1 MSQRIEGV
9 LFDWG
14 GVLIDNPAPGLMQYC
29 AQSLGISTERYIQAH
44 KAHGEPF
51 QKGHIPEN
59 VFWQRVCATLGVPE
73 PQSASLWGDAFRSV
87 YRPKKEFLALAEEL
101 RAGGYKVGLLSNTEP
116 ACVTYFH
123 ELQYESKFDAWA
135 FSCVEGT
142 AKPEPR
148 IYQIAAG
155 KLGVDC
161 QQCVFIDD
169 SQTYIDG
176 AVAAQLKGIV
186 FDSAKQVRQ
195 SLQALGVTVS

>member
-1 MSQRIEGV
+1 MNPRIEGV

-29 AQSLGISTERYIQAH
+29 AQSLGVSTERYIQVH

-59 VFWQRVCATLGVPE
+59 VFWQRVCEALCCAE
-73 PQSASLWGDAFRSV
+73 PQSASLWADAFRSV
-87 YRPKKEFLALAEEL
+87 YCPKEEIWALVEQL

-116 ACVTYFH
+116 ACVAYFD
-123 ELQYESKFDAWA
+123 ELQYDNKFDAWT

-142 AKPEPR
+142 AKPEPQ
-148 IYQIAAG
+148 IYEIAAG
-155 KLGVDC
+155 KLGVEC
-161 QQCVFIDD
+161 AQCVFIDD

-176 AVAAQLKGIV
+176 AVATQLKGIV
-186 FDSAKQVRQ
+186 FDSAEQVRQ
-195 SLQALGVTVS
+195 SLQALGVTIS